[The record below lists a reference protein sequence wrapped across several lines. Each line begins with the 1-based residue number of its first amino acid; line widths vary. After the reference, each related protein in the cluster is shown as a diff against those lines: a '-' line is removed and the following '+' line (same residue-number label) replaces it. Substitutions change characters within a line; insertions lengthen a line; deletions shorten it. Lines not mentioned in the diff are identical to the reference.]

1 MRQSLTRKLI
11 GSHLAAG
18 KAVAGEEIGLRVDQ
32 VLLTDTN
39 GAMAFL
45 QFEAMGFPRVR
56 PPRVVAYIDHNVY
69 QVDSRNSDDHR
80 YLQTA
85 ARRYGAWFSKPGN
98 GICHQVHFESFSVPG
113 QFVLGTDSH
122 TPLCG
127 STGMLAIGAGGLD
140 VAVAMGG
147 GPYHVVM
154 PRVTSVWLTGRL
166 RPWVSAKDVIM
177 ELLRRYSVRGGSGR
191 IFEYGGPGAAT
202 LSLPQRATICNMG
215 AELTLTT
222 SVFPSD
228 EATREYFRLLGREA
242 EWRPLGPDPDAEY
255 DDRIELDLSTVAP
268 LVALPGSPDRVV
280 PIAEVEGLAV
290 EQIMVGSC
298 TNSSWEDMQAVTRV
312 LEGRRVAPSVSFV
325 VFPGSHRILEV
336 MAREG
341 LLAPLLAAGA
351 TISEPTC
358 GACAGIGHVPA
369 SGGRSL
375 RAFNRNFPGRSG
387 TSDDSVY
394 LCSPLTAAA
403 SALTGRISDPRKAG
417 AAPERRWPAS
427 LLASEAGL
435 IPPATESEAAGVEVL
450 KGPNIKPV
458 PRGRPVEARLTA
470 PVLIKLGDKVSTDDI
485 SPSGTQVL
493 MFRSNVPAIA
503 EFCFRNV
510 DALFVARA
518 RAAGRG
524 LIVGGEIYGQGSS
537 REAAVL
543 SPLHLGVRAVLAK
556 SFARIHRANL
566 INWGIV
572 PLEFENPADY
582 DGIERD
588 DVLDFEDLRDR
599 LAAGAPVGVANQRTG
614 ARFRMRSLLS
624 PRERDMLLAGGLLA
638 QTATPPSSPPHPALS
653 PSGGEGGRGPLTPLG
668 RG

>member
-1 MRQSLTRKLI
+1 MGQSLTRQLI
-11 GSHLAAG
+11 DAHLVSG

-32 VLLTDTN
+32 ALLTDTN
-39 GAMAFL
+39 GTMAFL
-45 QFEAMGFPRVR
+45 QFEAMGCPRVR
-56 PPRVVAYIDHNVY
+56 PSRVVAYIDHNVY

-85 ARRYGAWFSKPGN
+85 AGRYGAWFSKPGN

-177 ELLRRYSVRGGSGR
+177 ELLRRYTVRGGSGR

-242 EWRPLGPDPDAEY
+242 DWRALAPDADAEY
-255 DDRIELDLSTVAP
+255 DDRIELDLASLEP
-268 LVALPGSPDRVV
+268 LVAMPGSPDRVV
-280 PIAEVEGLAV
+280 PVSEVEGLAV
-290 EQIMVGSC
+290 EQVMVGSC

-312 LEGRRVAPSVSFV
+312 LDGRRVAPSVSFV

-341 LLAPLLAAGA
+341 LLATLLAAGA

-387 TSDDSVY
+387 TKDDAVY
-394 LCSPLTAAA
+394 LCSPLTAAV
-403 SALTGRISDPRKAG
+403 SALAGRISDPRKAG
-417 AAPERRWPAS
+417 VPPERHWPAT

-435 IPPATESEAAGVEVL
+435 IPPLSPSEAAGVEVL

-458 PRGRPVEARLTA
+458 PRGRPTEERLRA

-485 SPSGTQVL
+485 SPSGTAVL

-510 DALFVARA
+510 DPDFVARA
-518 RAAGRG
+518 RAAGG
-524 LIVGGEIYGQGSS
+524 GVIVGGELYGQGSS

-556 SFARIHRANL
+556 SFARIHRSNL
-566 INWGIV
+566 INWGIA
-572 PLEFENPADY
+572 PLEFENPADG
-582 DGIERD
+582 DAIERD
-588 DVLDFEDLRDR
+588 DVLDFESLRES
-599 LAAGAPVGVANQRTG
+599 LATGHPVAVVNRRTG
-614 ARFRMRSLLS
+614 ARFRMRSILS
-624 PRERDMLLAGGLLA
+624 PRERDMLLAGGLLT
-638 QTATPPSSPPHPALS
+638 QTAASR
-653 PSGGEGGRGPLTPLG
+653 GE
-668 RG
+668 

>member
-1 MRQSLTRKLI
+1 MGQSLTRKLLDA
-11 GSHLAAG
+11 HLVSG
-18 KAVAGEEIGLRVDQ
+18 KTVAGEEIGLRVDQ
-32 VLLTDTN
+32 ALLTDTN
-39 GAMAFL
+39 GTMAFL

-56 PPRVVAYIDHNVY
+56 PSRVVAYIDHNVY

-85 ARRYGAWFSKPGN
+85 SSRYGAWFSKPGN

-177 ELLRRYSVRGGSGR
+177 ELLRRYTVRGGSGR

-242 EWRPLGPDPDAEY
+242 DWRPLAPDADAEY
-255 DDRIELDLSTVAP
+255 DDRIELDLSSLEP
-268 LVALPGSPDRVV
+268 LVAMPGSPDRVV
-280 PIAEVEGLAV
+280 PVSEVEGLEI
-290 EQIMVGSC
+290 EQVMVGSC

-312 LEGRRVAPSVSFV
+312 LEGRKVASSVSFV

-341 LLAPLLAAGA
+341 LLATLLAAGA

-387 TSDDSVY
+387 TKDDSVY
-394 LCSPLTAAA
+394 LCSPLTAAV
-403 SALTGRISDPRKAG
+403 SALSGRISDPRKAG
-417 AAPERRWPAS
+417 APPERHWPAT

-435 IPPATESEAAGVEVL
+435 IPPLSPSEAAGIEVL

-458 PRGRPVEARLTA
+458 PRGLPTEERLSA

-485 SPSGTQVL
+485 SPSGTAVL
-493 MFRSNVPAIA
+493 MFRSNVPAIS

-510 DALFVARA
+510 DPDFVARA
-518 RAAGRG
+518 RAAGG
-524 LIVGGEIYGQGSS
+524 GVIVGGEIYGQGSS

-556 SFARIHRANL
+556 SFARIHRSNL
-566 INWGIV
+566 INWGIA
-572 PLEFENPADY
+572 PLEFENPADC
-582 DGIERD
+582 DAIERD
-588 DVLDFEDLRDR
+588 DVLDFESLRES
-599 LAAGAPVGVANQRTG
+599 LATGTAVAVVNRRTG
-614 ARFRMRSLLS
+614 ARFRMRSILS
-624 PRERDMLLAGGLLA
+624 PRERDMLLAGGLLT
-638 QTATPPSSPPHPALS
+638 QTAAAKSPPHPALS
-653 PSGGEGGRGPLTPLG
+653 PSGGEGNDRPLSPEGRG
-668 RG
+668 